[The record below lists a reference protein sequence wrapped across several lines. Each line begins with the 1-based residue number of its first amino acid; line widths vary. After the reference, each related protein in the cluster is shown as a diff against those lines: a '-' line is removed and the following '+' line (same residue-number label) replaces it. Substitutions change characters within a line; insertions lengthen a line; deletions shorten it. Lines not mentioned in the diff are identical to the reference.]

1 MPGIISAVNTRSQ
14 PRSLGLLPAHD
25 EGCWVGAGRRQEAR
39 GWQVLKAAQ
48 RQQME
53 EERGPLLVEIEH
65 LLYMFNILLRVL
77 HSSFHQFHTALLG
90 QYYCS
95 SFTEKDLKLRKTKTL
110 PNFQLLQAALLP
122 PHCNL
127 SFL

>member
-14 PRSLGLLPAHD
+14 PRSLGPDPAHD

-39 GWQVLKAAQ
+39 GRQVLKAAQ

-53 EERGPLLVEIEH
+53 EERGPLLAEIEH

-77 HSSFHQFHTALLG
+77 HSSFHQFHTALFG

-95 SFTEKDLKLRKTKTL
+95 YFTGKDPEAQKDRDTSQL
-110 PNFQLLQAALLP
+110 PASSSSLNASSL
-122 PHCNL
+122 
-127 SFL
+127 